1 MECICLQL
9 VYSYKNLETER
20 KKSLFG
26 SRKVFGKDNSTIWVS
41 GSLKVL
47 AFKASTQGSIKE
59 TMNS

>member
-1 MECICLQL
+1 MLTTCVFIQ
-9 VYSYKNLETER
+9 KFGNRKT